1 MAEHFSGS
9 EKVPFSKILYNF
21 ILQKDYKSGDKLPTE
36 RELSE
41 QFGVGRSSVREA
53 LSGLKALGIIEVR
66 QGSGCYVKEINLA
79 SLLLPIQGQ
88 IYNKRILVEE
98 IMETRVAIELEIIRL
113 AIKRA
118 TPIMLDKIESYLTS
132 VDQDAA
138 DETKS
143 TKYNPHFAFEQLL
156 AEMAGNRILIMMQNL
171 IHELWHDLTSK
182 GWRRRSIEI
191 SHQEHM
197 DIFRSI
203 KNRDLPSALTK
214 MENHL
219 LWAVKYFDEMND
231 PTQS

>member
-41 QFGVGRSSVREA
+41 HFGVGRSSVREA

-88 IYNKRILVEE
+88 LYNKRILVEE

-113 AIKRA
+113 AVKRA

-132 VDQDAA
+132 VEQDSAQ
-138 DETKS
+138 
-143 TKYNPHFAFEQLL
+143 HFAFEQLL
-156 AEMAGNRILIMMQNL
+156 AEMAGNRILIMMQSL
-171 IHELWHDLTSK
+171 VHELWRDITSK
-182 GWRRRSIEI
+182 GWRRRSMEI
-191 SHQEHM
+191 SHQEHL

-219 LWAVKYFDEMND
+219 LWGVKYFDEMND

>member
-41 QFGVGRSSVREA
+41 HFGVGRSSVREA

-88 IYNKRILVEE
+88 LYNKRILVEE

-113 AIKRA
+113 AVKRA

-132 VDQDAA
+132 VEQDSAQ
-138 DETKS
+138 
-143 TKYNPHFAFEQLL
+143 HFAFEQLL
-156 AEMAGNRILIMMQNL
+156 AEMAGNRILIMMQSL
-171 IHELWHDLTSK
+171 VHELWRDITSK
-182 GWRRRSIEI
+182 GWRRRSMEI
-191 SHQEHM
+191 SHQEHL

-203 KNRDLPSALTK
+203 KNRDLPAALTK

-219 LWAVKYFDEMND
+219 LWGVKYFDEMND

>member
-1 MAEHFSGS
+1 MAEQASGS

-41 QFGVGRSSVREA
+41 HFGVGRSSVREA

-88 IYNKRILVEE
+88 LYNKRILVEE
-98 IMETRVAIELEIIRL
+98 IMETRVAIELEIIRQ
-113 AIKRA
+113 AVKRA

-132 VDQDAA
+132 VEQDSAQ
-138 DETKS
+138 
-143 TKYNPHFAFEQLL
+143 HFAFEQLL
-156 AEMAGNRILIMMQNL
+156 AEMAGNRILIMMQSL
-171 IHELWHDLTSK
+171 VHELWRDITSK
-182 GWRRRSIEI
+182 GWRRRSMEI

-203 KNRDLPSALTK
+203 KNRDLPAALTK

-219 LWAVKYFDEMND
+219 LWGVKYFDEMND
-231 PTQS
+231 PAQS

>member
-1 MAEHFSGS
+1 MFPVQK
-9 EKVPFSKILYNF
+9 KVPFSKILYNF

-41 QFGVGRSSVREA
+41 HFGVGRSSVREA

-88 IYNKRILVEE
+88 LYNKRILVEE

-113 AIKRA
+113 AVKRA
-118 TPIMLDKIESYLTS
+118 TPIMLDKIESYLTA
-132 VDQDAA
+132 VEQDSAQ
-138 DETKS
+138 
-143 TKYNPHFAFEQLL
+143 HFAFEQLL
-156 AEMAGNRILIMMQNL
+156 AEMAGNRILIMMQSL
-171 IHELWHDLTSK
+171 VHELWRDITSK
-182 GWRRRSIEI
+182 GWRRRSMEI

-203 KNRDLPSALTK
+203 KNRDLPAALTK

-219 LWAVKYFDEMND
+219 LWGVKYFDEMND

>member
-1 MAEHFSGS
+1 MAEHVSGS

-41 QFGVGRSSVREA
+41 HFGVGRSSVREA

-88 IYNKRILVEE
+88 LYNKRILVEE

-113 AIKRA
+113 AVKRA

-132 VDQDAA
+132 DEQDSAQ
-138 DETKS
+138 
-143 TKYNPHFAFEQLL
+143 HFAFEQLL
-156 AEMAGNRILIMMQNL
+156 AEMAGNRILIMMQSL
-171 IHELWHDLTSK
+171 VHELWGDITSK
-182 GWRRRSIEI
+182 GWRRRSMEI

-203 KNRDLPSALTK
+203 KNRDLPAALTK

-219 LWAVKYFDEMND
+219 LWGVKYFDEMND

>member
-1 MAEHFSGS
+1 M
-9 EKVPFSKILYNF
+9 
-21 ILQKDYKSGDKLPTE
+21 
-36 RELSE
+36 
-41 QFGVGRSSVREA
+41 
-53 LSGLKALGIIEVR
+53 
-66 QGSGCYVKEINLA
+66 KEINLA

-88 IYNKRILVEE
+88 LYSKRILVEE

-132 VDQDAA
+132 VEQDSA
-138 DETKS
+138 DEKNS
-143 TKYNPHFAFEQLL
+143 TKYSRHFAFEQLL
-156 AEMAGNRILIMMQNL
+156 AEMAGNRILIMMQSL
-171 IHELWHDLTSK
+171 VHELWGDITSK
-182 GWRRRSIEI
+182 GWRRRSMEI

-203 KNRDLPSALTK
+203 KKRDLPSALTK

-219 LWAVKYFDEMND
+219 LWGVKYFDEMND